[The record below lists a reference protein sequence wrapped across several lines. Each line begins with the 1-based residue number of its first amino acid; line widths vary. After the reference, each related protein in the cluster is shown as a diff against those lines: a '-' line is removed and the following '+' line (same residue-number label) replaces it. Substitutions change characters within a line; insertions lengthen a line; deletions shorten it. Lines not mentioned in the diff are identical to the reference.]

1 MKTYTDITQS
11 KKLAEIL
18 PLESADAFYLIGKEP
33 VDIVVIY
40 GFVTHK
46 HLKEQVALKRAIP
59 CWSLAALICV
69 LPRYLKYS
77 KGRCPLNLLTLD
89 FENPHRKD
97 HCWIA
102 GYWDYDEE
110 YEKYNFQMEAREG
123 EVIDACYELILKLH
137 EHKLLNK

>member
-1 MKTYTDITQS
+1 MTLKTKMKAFTNVEQS

-18 PLESADAFYLIGKEP
+18 QLESADMYYSKYDTIHAETLYSP
-33 VDIVVIY
+33 CDIQY
-40 GFVTHK
+40 FNTNEHT
-46 HLKEQVALKRAIP
+46 P
-59 CWSLAALICV
+59 CWSFAALLNV

-77 KGRCPLNLLTLD
+77 EGRCPLQLLTLD

-97 HCWIA
+97 HCWIV

-110 YEKYNFQMEAREG
+110 YEKYNFQIEVREE

-137 EHKLLNK
+137 EHKLI